1 MQPIKY
7 CESFTRVNS
16 AGQFPK
22 VTAESKSNENHDTR
36 VALGSIFTRE
46 VSAVFIHFGG
56 TRAHETAG
64 NRTLGV
70 TWGNLKVNS
79 FVHFP

>member
-7 CESFTRVNS
+7 WESFTRVNS

-22 VTAESKSNENHDTR
+22 ASAESKSNENHDMR
-36 VALGSIFTRE
+36 VTLGSISSRG
-46 VSAVFIHFGG
+46 VSAVFIHFEG
-56 TRAHETAG
+56 TRAHETAE

-70 TWGNLKVNS
+70 S
-79 FVHFP
+79 